1 MPRKN
6 HYFFEVEQDLQEG
19 LREPLQPQTTVD
31 LPGGLGL
38 GQVWTQEIRMSQV
51 VAHVVPE
58 ELTGEELMAMGEL
71 GPCELI
77 DGKIMPMSPTGGIHA
92 RIESAL
98 GVELT
103 LFVRQAQLGW
113 VLVGEVGIYTRR
125 TPDRVRGAD
134 LAFLSRKRAPAGPP
148 KGFLDRAPELVV
160 EIASPGD
167 RWEEM
172 QQKIEEYLACGVDQ
186 VWVIEP
192 ENRTLRAY
200 NSAIEVRR
208 FTAGAVLHGEGA
220 LAGFSLAIDTLF
232 SE

>member
-1 MPRKN
+1 
-6 HYFFEVEQDLQEG
+6 
-19 LREPLQPQTTVD
+19 
-31 LPGGLGL
+31 
-38 GQVWTQEIRMSQV
+38 
-51 VAHVVPE
+51 
-58 ELTGEELMAMGEL
+58 
-71 GPCELI
+71 
-77 DGKIMPMSPTGGIHA
+77 MSPTGGTHA
-92 RIESAL
+92 RIESVL
-98 GVELT
+98 GVELP

-113 VLVGEVGIYTRR
+113 VLVGQVGIYTRR
-125 TPDRVRGAD
+125 NPDRVRGVG

-172 QQKIEEYLACGVDQ
+172 QQKIEEYFACGVDQ
-186 VWVIEP
+186 VWIIEP

-200 NSAIEVRR
+200 TSALEARR
-208 FTAGAVLHGEGA
+208 FAAGETLHGEGL